1 MKASVAGLGEAK
13 NCWCAK
19 LLTWGG
25 APGWY
30 DGAPLALE
38 NGIGNEVLIDDGR
51 DDEKINSAA
60 NALSCGRTG

>member
-1 MKASVAGLGEAK
+1 MR
-13 NCWCAK
+13 CK